1 MQKSQQQIILKFQMG
16 EEDKIDVPLLPHAE
30 HHSPKQNTLGFQ
42 NFGKG
47 LGIQLFPANQL
58 VESICDHKLE
68 TKHLHSYLLFCT
80 K

>member
-1 MQKSQQQIILKFQMG
+1 MQKSQQQIILKFQIG
-16 EEDKIDVPLLPHAE
+16 EEEKIDVPLLPHAG

-42 NFGKG
+42 NSGKG

-58 VESICDHKLE
+58 VESRCDHKLG

-80 K
+80 

>member
-1 MQKSQQQIILKFQMG
+1 MG
-16 EEDKIDVPLLPHAE
+16 EEEKIDLPFLPPAE

-42 NFGKG
+42 NSGIG

-58 VESICDHKLE
+58 VESICDHKLG
-68 TKHLHSYLLFCT
+68 TKHLHSYLLFHT